1 MKGLGHRIYLKRNN
15 FVYKIGYSHI
25 VYKLLELNLLN
36 SPKRY
41 KKEYYFAVRGLDLV
55 GVRNSVNK
63 IQSYRIPNSYCFNG
77 IFIQGLVVQV
87 KEGKKG
93 FML

>member
-1 MKGLGHRIYLKRNN
+1 M
-15 FVYKIGYSHI
+15 
-25 VYKLLELNLLN
+25 YKLLGFNLLN
-36 SPKRY
+36 SPKRF
-41 KKEYYFAVRGLDLV
+41 KKEYYFAIRGLDLIS
-55 GVRNSVNK
+55 VRNSVYI

-77 IFIQGLVVQV
+77 IFVQGLVVQA